1 VRPACRLRHD
11 GASEPESASL
21 VPYARNGLIR
31 LYYEDAG
38 TGAPVLLING
48 QGMTLDSSWRT
59 IDVLARSFRVLGFDN
74 RDTGRSSFTP
84 LPYSVM
90 QMADD
95 ALAVLD
101 AADEE
106 RAHVYGIS
114 LGGIVALDLAL
125 RHPDRVRALV
135 LGATTP
141 GGPTAIPH
149 DPQAFTFF
157 ARVGAMAPEEAEW
170 AAVPYTY
177 GLTTRREHGDRIAED
192 IARRLDSRPDNL
204 PLATLAYVHQ
214 VAVAAT
220 HNRMLGLAGISAP
233 TLVVHGAEDAT
244 MSPENARIMAEAIP
258 RAELQMWPGAG
269 HCYVTDEPRAD
280 EEIAKFL
287 LKH

>member
-1 VRPACRLRHD
+1 MNAVRD
-11 GASEPESASL
+11 ASESEGARL
-21 VPYARNGLIR
+21 MPYARNGLIR
-31 LYYEDAG
+31 LYYESTG
-38 TGAPVLLING
+38 TGTPVLLING
-48 QGMTLDSSWRT
+48 QGMTLDSAWRT
-59 IDVLARSFRVLGFDN
+59 IDVLARSFRVLAFDN

-84 LPYSVM
+84 LPYSVI
-90 QMADD
+90 QMAED
-95 ALAVLD
+95 AIAVLD

-106 RAHVYGIS
+106 SAHVYGIS

-125 RHPDRVRALV
+125 RYPDRVRALV

-149 DPQAFTFF
+149 DPQTLTFF

-177 GLTTRREHGDRIAED
+177 GLTTRRTHAQRIAED
-192 IARRLDSRPDNL
+192 IARRLESRPENM

-220 HNRMLGLAGISAP
+220 HNRMLNLARITAP
-233 TLVVHGAEDAT
+233 TLVVHGAEDGT

-258 RAELQMWPGAG
+258 GAKLQMWPGAG
-269 HCYVTDEPRAD
+269 HYYVTDEPRAD

-287 LKH
+287 NRY